1 MALLISA
8 FEVQTSLSAAA
19 VSHEEKE
26 EEMSAVR
33 CAWCPSGLLGW
44 RVASAATRS
53 DQGWKN
59 CCRHFMVINFL
70 IYVKAHETPVRSAL
84 CSSSSDLARSG
95 AVPPF
100 QFQLP
105 FANCSVR
112 AYKTKEVRLCNS
124 DCCLYPVFQWVE
136 QYCGHFINSN
146 LNLNK
151 HL

>member
-1 MALLISA
+1 MRCDALGASPG
-8 FEVQTSLSAAA
+8 S
-19 VSHEEKE
+19 
-26 EEMSAVR
+26 
-33 CAWCPSGLLGW
+33 WLLGW
-44 RVASAATRS
+44 RAASAATRS

-84 CSSSSDLARSG
+84 CSSSSSSDLAWPG
-95 AVPPF
+95 AVPPS

-124 DCCLYPVFQWVE
+124 CCCLYPVPPWPE
-136 QYCGHFINSN
+136 GYYRSCIN
-146 LNLNK
+146 LNFTLK
-151 HL
+151 SI

>member
-1 MALLISA
+1 MQCVAL
-8 FEVQTSLSAAA
+8 
-19 VSHEEKE
+19 
-26 EEMSAVR
+26 R

-84 CSSSSDLARSG
+84 CSSSSSSSDLARSG

-124 DCCLYPVFQWVE
+124 DCCLYPVFQRVK
-136 QYCGHFINSN
+136 QYCRHFTN
-146 LNLNK
+146 LNENLNQY
-151 HL
+151 